1 MELNFS
7 EIDDMTTQNPYEQFN
22 VNDYGVDNNSEKYW
36 EQAKSQKEQQ
46 TKKKRVSFNDI
57 LSNMNLV
64 VNKKGVLQFMQAT
77 QPINEEYQQ
86 QEQEYQ
92 HEEQYYQPQKQ
103 NQRQNVPQQQQQQR
117 QNVPQNQ
124 RQNVPQ
130 QQQQQRQNVPQQ
142 QQRQPVDPS
151 VKHSYI
157 YNKYFKDYADITPQA
172 PEIKVPK
179 TIEEYN
185 QMVYEDRVKRFEER
199 KRIAEIKSTKLM
211 FTTTP
216 DSHVSQGNPRNVQAS
231 RNTLRKMSFR

>member
-7 EIDDMTTQNPYEQFN
+7 ELDNTTRQNPYEN
-22 VNDYGVDNNSEKYW
+22 LNENDYGGDNSEKYW

-46 TKKKRVSFNDI
+46 TKKKKVSFNDI

-64 VNKKGVLQFMQAT
+64 VNKKGVLQFMQPT
-77 QPINEEYQQ
+77 YEPQQDYQ
-86 QEQEYQ
+86 Y
-92 HEEQYYQPQKQ
+92 EEQYYQEQQ
-103 NQRQNVPQQQQQQR
+103 QYAEPQQQQYFPQQR
-117 QNVPQNQ
+117 QNMP
-124 RQNVPQ
+124 
-130 QQQQQRQNVPQQ
+130 QQRQNMP

-157 YNKYFKDYADITPQA
+157 YNKYFKDYADVSAPA
-172 PEIKVPK
+172 PEIRVPK

-185 QMVYEDRVKRFEER
+185 QMVNEDRIKRIEER

-216 DSHVSQGNPRNVQAS
+216 DNHVSQGNPRNIKAS
-231 RNTLRKMSFR
+231 RNNLRRMSFW

>member
-7 EIDDMTTQNPYEQFN
+7 ELDNITTQNPYEQFN
-22 VNDYGVDNNSEKYW
+22 ENDYGVDNNSEKYW

-46 TKKKRVSFNDI
+46 TKKKKVSFNDI

-64 VNKKGVLQFMQAT
+64 VNKKGVLQFMQPT
-77 QPINEEYQQ
+77 YEPQQDYQ
-86 QEQEYQ
+86 Y
-92 HEEQYYQPQKQ
+92 EEQYYQEQQ
-103 NQRQNVPQQQQQQR
+103 QYAEPQQQQYFPQQR
-117 QNVPQNQ
+117 QNMP
-124 RQNVPQ
+124 
-130 QQQQQRQNVPQQ
+130 QQRQNMP

-157 YNKYFKDYADITPQA
+157 YNKYFKDYADVSAPA
-172 PEIKVPK
+172 PEIRVPK

-185 QMVYEDRVKRFEER
+185 QMVNEDRIKRIEER

-216 DSHVSQGNPRNVQAS
+216 DNHVSQGNPRNIKAS
-231 RNTLRKMSFR
+231 RNNLRRMSFW

>member
-7 EIDDMTTQNPYEQFN
+7 ELDNMTTQNPYEQIN
-22 VNDYGVDNNSEKYW
+22 ENDYGVDNNSDRYW

-46 TKKKRVSFNDI
+46 TKKKKVSFTDI

-64 VNKKGVLQFMQAT
+64 VSNKGVLQFMKT
-77 QPINEEYQQ
+77 TREPQQ
-86 QEQEYQ
+86 QDYQ
-92 HEEQYYQPQKQ
+92 YEEQYYQA
-103 NQRQNVPQQQQQQR
+103 
-117 QNVPQNQ
+117 
-124 RQNVPQ
+124 

-142 QQRQPVDPS
+142 QRQYAQPQQKQYVQPQKPVDPT

-157 YNKYFKDYADITPQA
+157 YNKYFKDYADVSPPA
-172 PEIKVPK
+172 PEKRVPK

-185 QMVYEDRVKRFEER
+185 QMVYEDRIKRIEER

-216 DSHVSQGNPRNVQAS
+216 DNYAGQVNPRNIQPS
-231 RNTLRKMSFR
+231 RNTLRKMSFW